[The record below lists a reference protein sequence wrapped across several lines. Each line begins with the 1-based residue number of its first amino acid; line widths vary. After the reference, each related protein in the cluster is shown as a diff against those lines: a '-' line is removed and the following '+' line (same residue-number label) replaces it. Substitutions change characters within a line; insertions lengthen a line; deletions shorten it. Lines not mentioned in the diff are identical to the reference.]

1 LLLLDIGMHVLGRR
15 ALLLIPVGTVILFLI
30 RGLLPGVGLLVPV
43 LEFLVLT
50 FLMCF
55 HASVHASIH
64 AWGGI
69 RTQVESV
76 PV

>member
-1 LLLLDIGMHVLGRR
+1 
-15 ALLLIPVGTVILFLI
+15 
-30 RGLLPGVGLLVPV
+30 
-43 LEFLVLT
+43 
-50 FLMCF
+50 MCF